1 MGPAL
6 VVKLLLM
13 LVVGPVDYLELGIYK
28 NSIGPTLVGY
38 QYHELGSAGNLLDD
52 VAAKY

>member
-13 LVVGPVDYLELGIYK
+13 LVVGPVDYIQLGIYK
-28 NSIGPTLVGY
+28 NPIGPTLVGY
-38 QYHELGSAGNLLDD
+38 QYHELGSAGNLLND

>member
-13 LVVGPVDYLELGIYK
+13 LVLGPVDYLQLGIYK
-28 NSIGPTLVGY
+28 NPIGPTLVGY
-38 QYHELGSAGNLLDD
+38 QYHEVGSAGSLLDD

>member
-13 LVVGPVDYLELGIYK
+13 LVVGPVDYLQLGIYK
-28 NSIGPTLVGY
+28 NPIGPTLFGY

>member
-1 MGPAL
+1 MGPTL

-13 LVVGPVDYLELGIYK
+13 LVVGPVDYLQLGIYK
-28 NSIGPTLVGY
+28 NPIGPTLVSY

>member
-13 LVVGPVDYLELGIYK
+13 LVVGPVDYIQLGIYK
-28 NSIGPTLVGY
+28 NPIGPTLVGY
-38 QYHELGSAGNLLDD
+38 QYHELGSVGSLLGD

>member
-13 LVVGPVDYLELGIYK
+13 LVVGPVDYIQLGIYK
-28 NSIGPTLVGY
+28 NPIGPTLVGC
-38 QYHELGSAGNLLDD
+38 QYHELGSVGNLLDD